1 MQHEFLNIIPIARE
15 NVIESM
21 NDGYIVVDLSDTIV
35 DINKAALELAGENK
49 KGGSREKLK

>member
-35 DINKAALELAGENK
+35 DINKAALELAEKNKKRRFSGEN
-49 KGGSREKLK
+49 